1 MKILTVVGARPQF
14 VKAAVVS
21 RALLGIAGVTE
32 TIVHTGQH
40 FDDNMST
47 IFFDELS
54 IPRPK
59 HNLGVGGGSHAS
71 NTGRMM
77 EGIEQLM
84 LSDQPDFVLVYGDT
98 DSTLAAALAAAKLC
112 VKVAHVEAGLRSFNR
127 NMPEEI
133 NRIMTDHVSTMLFP
147 PTQAAVEQ
155 LAREGIVGD
164 KVKNV
169 GDVMFDAIRLFNPI
183 AETKS
188 SVLADLALE
197 KGTYALCTLHR
208 KENTDHEHRLR
219 AIISGLG
226 MAGMPIV
233 LPLHPR
239 TKKMLGQNGIDLPS
253 NVRII
258 DPVGYLDMIT
268 LQRHASVIGT
278 DSGGLQKEAYFQ
290 GVPCV
295 TFRDETEWTELVEM
309 GANTLVGADASLIA
323 DSMANAKPITD
334 VANIYGDGNASQLIA
349 DALFLAGN
357 RN

>member
-208 KENTDHEHRLR
+208 KFTCDYQRTWNGRYAHRS
-219 AIISGLG
+219 A
-226 MAGMPIV
+226 ATP
-233 LPLHPR
+233 PHQKNAWPE
-239 TKKMLGQNGIDLPS
+239 
-253 NVRII
+253 
-258 DPVGYLDMIT
+258 
-268 LQRHASVIGT
+268 RH
-278 DSGGLQKEAYFQ
+278 
-290 GVPCV
+290 
-295 TFRDETEWTELVEM
+295 
-309 GANTLVGADASLIA
+309 
-323 DSMANAKPITD
+323 
-334 VANIYGDGNASQLIA
+334 
-349 DALFLAGN
+349 
-357 RN
+357 

>member
-1 MKILTVVGARPQF
+1 
-14 VKAAVVS
+14 
-21 RALLGIAGVTE
+21 
-32 TIVHTGQH
+32 
-40 FDDNMST
+40 
-47 IFFDELS
+47 
-54 IPRPK
+54 
-59 HNLGVGGGSHAS
+59 
-71 NTGRMM
+71 
-77 EGIEQLM
+77 
-84 LSDQPDFVLVYGDT
+84 
-98 DSTLAAALAAAKLC
+98 
-112 VKVAHVEAGLRSFNR
+112 
-127 NMPEEI
+127 
-133 NRIMTDHVSTMLFP
+133 
-147 PTQAAVEQ
+147 
-155 LAREGIVGD
+155 
-164 KVKNV
+164 
-169 GDVMFDAIRLFNPI
+169 
-183 AETKS
+183 
-188 SVLADLALE
+188 
-197 KGTYALCTLHR
+197 
-208 KENTDHEHRLR
+208 
-219 AIISGLG
+219 
-226 MAGMPIV
+226 MPIV

>member
-21 RALLGIAGVTE
+21 RAILGITDLKE

-59 HNLGVGGGSHAS
+59 YNLGIGGGSHAS

-77 EGIEQLM
+77 EGIEQLI
-84 LSDQPDFVLVYGDT
+84 LDERPDVVLVYGDT
-98 DSTLAAALAAAKLC
+98 DSTLAASLAAAKLC

-133 NRIMTDHVSTMLFP
+133 NRIMTDHISALLFP
-147 PTQAAVEQ
+147 PTQAAVDQ
-155 LAREGIVGD
+155 LAREGIIGD

-183 AETKS
+183 AEMKS
-188 SVLADLALE
+188 TILE
-197 KGTYALCTLHR
+197 NFGLVKGSYALCTLHR
-208 KENTDHEHRLR
+208 KENTDDERRLR
-219 AIISGLG
+219 AIVDGLG
-226 MAGMPIV
+226 KSGMPIV

-239 TKKMLGQNGIDLPS
+239 TKKMLDRMAAMLPS
-253 NVRII
+253 NIRIVE
-258 DPVGYLDMIT
+258 PVGYLDMIT
-268 LQRHASVIGT
+268 LQRHANVIGT

-290 GVPCV
+290 GIPCV

-309 GANTLVGADASLIA
+309 GVNILAGADGDLIA
-323 DSMANAKPITD
+323 QAMSNAKPISNVTN
-334 VANIYGDGNASQLIA
+334 VYGNGDASHLIA
-349 DALFLAGN
+349 KTLWLAGSVH
-357 RN
+357 

>member
-21 RALLGIAGVTE
+21 RALLGIAGINE

-59 HNLGVGGGSHAS
+59 YNLGVGGGSHAS

-112 VKVAHVEAGLRSFNR
+112 VKIAHVEAGLRSFNR

-133 NRIMTDHVSTMLFP
+133 NRIMTDHISAMLFP
-147 PTQAAVEQ
+147 PTQTAVEQ

-188 SVLADLALE
+188 TILTNLALD
-197 KGTYALCTLHR
+197 KGSYALCTLHR

-239 TKKMLGQNGIDLPS
+239 TKKMLGQTGIDLPS
-253 NVRII
+253 NMRII

-309 GANTLVGADASLIA
+309 GANTLVGADAGLIA
-323 DSMANAKPITD
+323 DSMANAKPIAD

-357 RN
+357 QN